1 MKRYKKWGDWLK
13 EAKSKMEFLAITA
26 NRQKVAYIKSCAGA
40 ELLTFWEKEARI
52 RFEGVP
58 ANQVQGQ
65 EAVAAHTF
73 NEIVALTE
81 KSLLSIINRDR
92 AVIDLLAIR
101 QGDKS
106 VMELLA
112 EAEDQVKLCRANDP
126 VITEDD
132 LLRMCL
138 IVAFKDR
145 NLAEKAL
152 AENYDLKTT
161 IQVAVTRESS
171 KSNAKAMQ
179 GKGGEVEV
187 KRVRLPS
194 KAKEE
199 EEDLSSDPEQS
210 WTGREELEELLS
222 VLKVRQHAKYSGR
235 FKPQENRGRSSG
247 SKCKNC
253 DLSHQ
258 EGDCRAAGKEC
269 FQCGGFGHYA
279 RATACPKRTS
289 GRGFHQLRLGPSTW
303 RTTMRFFSLDV
314 HVHVCVCGYGEYD
327 SRN

>member
-1 MKRYKKWGDWLK
+1 M
-13 EAKSKMEFLAITA
+13 AFLAITA
-26 NRQKVAYIKSCAGA
+26 NSQKVAYIRSCAGA

-52 RFEGVP
+52 RFEGIP
-58 ANQVQGQ
+58 ANQAQGQ
-65 EAVAAHTF
+65 EALAAHLF
-73 NEIVALTE
+73 NAIVALTE

-132 LLRMCL
+132 LLRICL

-145 NLAEKAL
+145 ILAEKAL

-171 KSNAKAMQ
+171 KSNARAMQ
-179 GKGGEVEV
+179 GKGGEAEV

-199 EEDLSSDPEQS
+199 EEIQI
-210 WTGREELEELLS
+210 
-222 VLKVRQHAKYSGR
+222 
-235 FKPQENRGRSSG
+235 
-247 SKCKNC
+247 
-253 DLSHQ
+253 
-258 EGDCRAAGKEC
+258 
-269 FQCGGFGHYA
+269 YA
-279 RATACPKRTS
+279 
-289 GRGFHQLRLGPSTW
+289 
-303 RTTMRFFSLDV
+303 
-314 HVHVCVCGYGEYD
+314 
-327 SRN
+327 